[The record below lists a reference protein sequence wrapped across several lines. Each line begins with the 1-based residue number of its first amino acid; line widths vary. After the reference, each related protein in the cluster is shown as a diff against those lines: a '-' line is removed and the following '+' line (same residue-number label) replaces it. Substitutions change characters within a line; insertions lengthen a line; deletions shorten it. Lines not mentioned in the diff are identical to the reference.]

1 MIALLI
7 GGIFAV
13 VVAAVVAILFV
24 RLAKR
29 EDAQKKIK

>member
-7 GGIFAV
+7 GGVFAV
-13 VVAAVVAILFV
+13 VASAVVAILFV

-29 EDAQKKIK
+29 EEAQKK